1 MEAWLRL
8 IGISIGSVIFG
19 SAFVTSFSWALL
31 IGAGLILFSIF
42 WKLGYTGE
50 PTAK

>member
-31 IGAGLILFSIF
+31 IGAGLIVFSVL

-50 PTAK
+50 HVAK